1 MNWFDIV
8 CGIILLAAFLGGMK
22 KGFIMQMAKFAGIL
36 AAILFA
42 SKLAKIIM
50 PTVTDLFSL
59 SARTA
64 PAVSYLAS
72 FILLVII
79 VMVVGKSMQSIFEK
93 VYLGGLNKL
102 LGGVFSVFTS
112 ILILSMVLNLILMVD
127 KREKII
133 KHEIRQNAILYP
145 TVKMV
150 APAVAPFL
158 KKEVW
163 QKYLPKQQQK
173 EMVNDSIQTVSNSKN
188 ILI

>member
-8 CGIILLAAFLGGMK
+8 CGIILLAAFFGGIK
-22 KGFIMQMAKFAGIL
+22 KGFIMQLAKFVGIL
-36 AAILFA
+36 AAILFS

-50 PTVTDLFSL
+50 PTITDLLSL

-72 FILLVII
+72 FILLVVI
-79 VMVVGKSMQSIFEK
+79 VMIVCKSMQSIFEK

-112 ILILSMVLNLILMVD
+112 ILILSMFLNLILMVD
-127 KREKII
+127 KRERII
-133 KHEIRQNAILYP
+133 KHDIRQNAILYP
-145 TVKMV
+145 MVKMV
-150 APAVAPFL
+150 TPAVAPFL

-163 QKYLPKQQQK
+163 RKYLPKQQQK
-173 EMVNDSIQTVSNSKN
+173 EMVNDSIQTASEDLH
-188 ILI
+188 II